1 MMLASPSWV
10 VSVPA
15 ATDAAESTSGIAWNV
30 PALLLALVLLLLNA
44 FFVAAEFALLASRRS
59 RIEQLAAAGDKRAGH
74 ALAGLR
80 ELTLMLAGAQLG
92 ITMCSLG
99 LGAVAEP
106 AIAAIIE
113 GVLGE
118 TFSLST
124 TATHVIAFTVAL
136 SVVVFL
142 HMVIGEMAPKSWAIS
157 HPEDSS
163 LKLAAPFRFYV
174 SVFRPLIR
182 LLNWMAN
189 ITVRMVGVEPQ
200 DDRAMAHSPAD
211 LQLLLDESAGHG
223 SLAAQEHELLTR
235 SLDLSG
241 LTAADAMSPRRDIV
255 AVPADVMV
263 DVAAAE
269 AQRTGRSRIVVHEGD
284 LDHIRGF
291 VHVKDLLRLPDGSW
305 PITLVG
311 TVARSI
317 MVTPEHHRLEDLLLE
332 MRTDRQHI
340 ALVVDEHGTV
350 VGVVTLED
358 VIEELIG
365 DFDDESDRRS
375 GEWDRLPD
383 GSYEISGTVRA
394 DQFEERLGVALPE
407 GDWHT
412 LAGYVIDAFDEIPS
426 VGDRVSTDVGE
437 FEVLAM
443 DGFAIDRLRV
453 RVTAVDS
460 GS

>member
-1 MMLASPSWV
+1 
-10 VSVPA
+10 
-15 ATDAAESTSGIAWNV
+15 
-30 PALLLALVLLLLNA
+30 
-44 FFVAAEFALLASRRS
+44 
-59 RIEQLAAAGDKRAGH
+59 
-74 ALAGLR
+74 
-80 ELTLMLAGAQLG
+80 MLAGAQLG
-92 ITMCSLG
+92 ITMCSLA

-106 AIAAIIE
+106 AIAGIIE
-113 GVLGE
+113 GLLGDV
-118 TFSLST
+118 FSLSS
-124 TATHVIAFTVAL
+124 TARHVIGFTLGL
-136 SVVVFL
+136 SIVVFL

-157 HPEDSS
+157 HPEDSA
-163 LKLAAPFRFYV
+163 LKLARPFRFYV
-174 SVFRPLIR
+174 AVFRPLVR
-182 LLNWMAN
+182 SLNWMAN
-189 ITVRMVGVEPQ
+189 LTVRLMGVEPQ
-200 DDRAMAHSPAD
+200 DARAMAHSPAD

-223 SLAAQEHELLTR
+223 SLAKQEHELLTR
-235 SLDLSG
+235 SLELSG
-241 LTAADAMSPRRDIV
+241 LTASDAMSPRRDIV

-263 DVAAAE
+263 DIAAAE
-269 AQRTGRSRIVVHEGD
+269 AQRTGRSRLVVHEGD
-284 LDHIRGF
+284 LDHVRGF
-291 VHVKDLLRLPDGSW
+291 VHVKDLLRMPDGSW
-305 PITLVG
+305 TSTAVG
-311 TVARSI
+311 TVTRSI

-383 GSYEISGTVRA
+383 GCYELGGSVRA
-394 DQFEERLGVALPE
+394 DQFEERLGVELPE

-453 RVTAVDS
+453 RVTSIDTPS
-460 GS
+460 